1 MLKGLGICPG
11 LAMARVLVLKEQ
23 THVISDALLPEQEI
37 EKELARFS
45 HALEQALAENDAL
58 YEKARAEMSEDVAA
72 IFLAHREMLDD
83 EYAVVAPIRAAIR
96 ENRFCAA
103 RAVDEVMDGIIACF
117 ESMDD
122 EYMRARAADARD
134 IRRLLIKQLLGGD
147 QETVSLLHEDTIVA
161 AREITPS
168 DTAKMDLTHVVGF
181 ISEVGGATSHS
192 AIIARSLEI
201 PAVSQVKDL
210 LELLHTGDV
219 VLLDGTNGTVETDV
233 TEETLEKYRSAKKA
247 ERSQR
252 ALCAAFTG
260 KPTVTADGHK
270 LELWANIGSPRD
282 IERVLSSD
290 AEGIGL
296 MRSEFLYMDCDTLP
310 DEETQY
316 QAYKTVLE
324 AMHGKPVVIRTLDI
338 GGDKEL
344 PALGLERED
353 NPFLGYRAIRICLDR
368 PELLRTQLRALL
380 RAGVYGELRIMFP
393 MISCL
398 EELRSAKAILRDAQL
413 ELQQEGISHRGNVP
427 VGMMIEVPAAAI
439 MADTFAA
446 EVDFFSIGTNDLT
459 QYTLAADRGNAKVAH
474 LYNTAHPAVCAL
486 IRHTIEAA
494 HRHGIPC
501 GVCGEA
507 GADPAL
513 QPSLICWGV
522 DELSMT
528 PSRILPSRM
537 EISKIRL

>member
-1 MLKGLGICPG
+1 
-11 LAMARVLVLKEQ
+11 
-23 THVISDALLPEQEI
+23 
-37 EKELARFS
+37 
-45 HALEQALAENDAL
+45 
-58 YEKARAEMSEDVAA
+58 
-72 IFLAHREMLDD
+72 
-83 EYAVVAPIRAAIR
+83 
-96 ENRFCAA
+96 
-103 RAVDEVMDGIIACF
+103 MDGIIACF

-147 QETVSLLHEDTIVA
+147 QETASLLHEDTIVA

-201 PAVSQVKDL
+201 PAVSQVKDI
-210 LELLHTGDV
+210 LEHLHTGDV
-219 VLLDGTNGTVETDV
+219 VLLDGTNGTVETNV
-233 TEETLEKYRSAKKA
+233 TEEALEKYRSAKEA

-252 ALCAAFTG
+252 ALCAGFVG

-270 LELWANIGSPRD
+270 LELWANIGSLRD

-310 DEETQY
+310 DEKTQY

-324 AMHGKPVVIRTLDI
+324 VMHGKPVVIRTLDI

-344 PALGLERED
+344 PALGLARED

-398 EELRSAKAILRDAQL
+398 EELHSAKAVLRNAQL
-413 ELQQEGISHRGNVP
+413 ELQQEGIPHRANVP

-459 QYTLAADRGNAKVAH
+459 QYTLAADRGNSKVAH
-474 LYNTAHPAVCAL
+474 LYNTANPAVCAL

-513 QPSLICWGV
+513 QPSLIRWGV

>member
-1 MLKGLGICPG
+1 MLTGLGICPG

-23 THVISDALLPEQEI
+23 THIISDALLPEQEI
-37 EKELARFS
+37 EKELACFS

-58 YEKARAEMSEDVAA
+58 YEKAQTEMSEDVAA

-83 EYAVVAPIRAAIR
+83 EYAVAEPIRTAIQ
-96 ENRFCAA
+96 ENHFCAA
-103 RAVDEVMDGIIACF
+103 RAVDEVMKGIIACF

-134 IRRLLIKQLLGGD
+134 IRQLLIKQLLGGD
-147 QETVSLLHEDTIVA
+147 QETASLLQEDTIVV

-168 DTAKMDLTHVVGF
+168 ATAKMDLTHVVGF

-210 LELLHTGDV
+210 LEQLHTGDV
-219 VLLDGTNGTVETDV
+219 VLLDGTNGTVETNV
-233 TEETLEKYRSAKKA
+233 TKEALEKYRSAKEA
-247 ERSQR
+247 EKSQR
-252 ALCAAFTG
+252 ALCAAFVG

-270 LELWANIGSPRD
+270 LELWANIGSLRD

-324 AMHGKPVVIRTLDI
+324 TMHGKPVVIRTLDI

-344 PALGLERED
+344 PALGLGRED

-398 EELRSAKAILRDAQL
+398 EELHSAKEILRDVQL
-413 ELQQEGISHRGNVP
+413 ELYQEGIPHRGNVP

-459 QYTLAADRGNAKVAH
+459 QYTLAADRGNSKVAH
-474 LYNTAHPAVCAL
+474 LYNPAHPAVCAL

-494 HRHGIPC
+494 HRHGISC

-507 GADPAL
+507 GADPVL
-513 QPSLICWGV
+513 QPSLIRWGI

>member
-147 QETVSLLHEDTIVA
+147 QETASLLHEDTIVA

-201 PAVSQVKDL
+201 PAVSQVKDI
-210 LELLHTGDV
+210 LEHLHTGDV
-219 VLLDGTNGTVETDV
+219 VLLDGTNGTVETNV
-233 TEETLEKYRSAKKA
+233 TEEALEKYRSAKEA

-252 ALCAAFTG
+252 ALCAGFVG

-270 LELWANIGSPRD
+270 LELWANIGSLRD

-310 DEETQY
+310 DEEMQY

-324 AMHGKPVVIRTLDI
+324 VMHGKPVVIRTLDI

-507 GADPAL
+507 GADPEL
-513 QPSLICWGV
+513 QPNLIRWGV

>member
-58 YEKARAEMSEDVAA
+58 YEKARAGMSEDVAA

-83 EYAVVAPIRAAIR
+83 EYSVVEPIRTAIQ

-117 ESMDD
+117 ESMGD

-134 IRRLLIKQLLGGD
+134 IRQLLIKQLLGGE
-147 QETVSLLHEDTIVA
+147 QETASLLHEDTIVA

-210 LELLHTGDV
+210 LEQLHTGDV

-233 TEETLEKYRSAKKA
+233 TEEALEKYRSAKEA
-247 ERSQR
+247 EQSQR
-252 ALCAAFTG
+252 ALYAAFAG

-344 PALGLERED
+344 PALGLEKED

-413 ELQQEGISHRGNVP
+413 ELQQEGIPHRGDVP

-459 QYTLAADRGNAKVAH
+459 QYTLAADRGNAKVAY
-474 LYNTAHPAVCAL
+474 LYNPAHPAVCAL

-513 QPSLICWGV
+513 QPNLTRWGV

-537 EISKIRL
+537 EISKMRL

>member
-23 THVISDALLPEQEI
+23 TRVISDTLLPEQEI

-147 QETVSLLHEDTIVA
+147 QETASLLHEDTIVA

-201 PAVSQVKDL
+201 PAVSQVKDI
-210 LELLHTGDV
+210 LEHLHTGDV
-219 VLLDGTNGTVETDV
+219 VLLDGTNGTVETNV
-233 TEETLEKYRSAKKA
+233 TEEALEKYRSAKEA

-252 ALCAAFTG
+252 ALCAGFVG

-270 LELWANIGSPRD
+270 LELWANIGSLRD

-310 DEETQY
+310 DEKTQY

-324 AMHGKPVVIRTLDI
+324 VMHGKPVVIRTLDI

-398 EELRSAKAILRDAQL
+398 EELHSAKAVLRNAQL
-413 ELQQEGISHRGNVP
+413 ELQQEGIPHRANVP

-459 QYTLAADRGNAKVAH
+459 QYTLAADRGNSKVAH
-474 LYNTAHPAVCAL
+474 LYNTANPAVCAL

-513 QPSLICWGV
+513 QPSLIRWGV